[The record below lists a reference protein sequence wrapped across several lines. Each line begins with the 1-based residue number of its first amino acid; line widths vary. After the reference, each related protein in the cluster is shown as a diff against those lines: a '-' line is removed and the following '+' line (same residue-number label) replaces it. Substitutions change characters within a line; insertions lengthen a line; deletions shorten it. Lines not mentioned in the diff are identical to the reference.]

1 MSSHTVVWQ
10 LEAVAIG
17 DAEPIAAGYGTPQFS
32 IDEGDLPDYQYIG
45 PESAAITV
53 GGTPQSEDVVYFRV
67 SRLATDAADTLP
79 VDARLIGIT
88 VYVTTEK
95 GNDE

>member
-1 MSSHTVVWQ
+1 MSSHQVVWS

-17 DAEPIAAGYGTPQFS
+17 DAEPIAVGYGTEQTS
-32 IDEGDLPDYQYIG
+32 LDNGGQPDYQYIG

-53 GGTPQSEDVVYFRV
+53 GGTPQAEDVVYFRV
-67 SRLATDAADTLP
+67 SRVATDGADTLP

-88 VYVTTEK
+88 VYVVTEK

>member
-1 MSSHTVVWQ
+1 MSSHQVLWQ
-10 LEAVAIG
+10 MQAVAIG
-17 DAEPIAAGYGTPQFS
+17 DAEPIAAGFGTAQS
-32 IDEGDLPDYQYIG
+32 SLDNGGQPDYQYIG
-45 PESAAITV
+45 PESAAIAV

-67 SRLATDAADTLP
+67 SRLASDGDDTLP

-88 VYVTTEK
+88 VYINTVS

>member
-1 MSSHTVVWQ
+1 MSSHQVVWS

-17 DAEPIAAGYGTPQFS
+17 DAEPIAAGYGTEQLS
-32 IDEGDLPDYQYIG
+32 YDIGGQPDYQYIG

-53 GGTPQSEDVVYFRV
+53 GGSPQAEDVVYFRV
-67 SRLATDAADTLP
+67 SRVATDGADTLP

-88 VYVTTEK
+88 VYVVTEK